1 MRVGIGRA
9 FNLKYRPNGPI
20 RFNCYHRQMPMPSLF
35 GGDRYSYTEN
45 INIQRD
51 SGGFWGFL
59 SGLTDG
65 FFGMT
70 ALMGGLFGGGIFGE
84 GGLFGCNGIFG
95 ALNKKKQGASDS
107 AEAGDEASLQGL
119 NTLYGKFYNI
129 ISHPTKPGQFVAVS
143 KNGSKEYTGT
153 FEQLKDLLK
162 VGGDDDE
169 SKVNKEQDNT
179 EILAELKE
187 AKAKEKHLTKDANG
201 VYKDANDKVHEW
213 NSTLR
218 DFVKK
223 EEANGE

>member
-84 GGLFGCNGIFG
+84 GGIFG

-129 ISHPTKPGQFVAVS
+129 ISHPTKPGKFVAVS
-143 KNGSKEYTGT
+143 KDGSKEYTGT

-162 VGGDDDE
+162 VGGE
-169 SKVNKEQDNT
+169 VGEPKVNKDTDST
-179 EILAELKE
+179 EILAEFKE
-187 AKAKEKHLTKDANG
+187 ARAAAKNLTKDANG
-201 VYKDANDKVHEW
+201 VYKDANDKVYEW
-213 NSTLR
+213 NGTLR